1 VFLLLY
7 SDLHSANIYPFN
19 VKRSKFVI
27 SEYSRVDELYSTL
40 AWIATVVKE
49 KGIALPINL
58 GDTFHQALRFY
69 VERYNTTINAITTI
83 NKSSTSQMGIVI
95 EGNHDKSDNIS
106 AVETLEN
113 YSNTTLV
120 NNSIKI
126 KYMSE
131 INSHFVFVPYIRDP
145 EKLKEVFGKLYE
157 KFKKNKSNNVYVFCH
172 IDLKEHVQTLHA
184 SSFQVS
190 QTNSYDDLHLD
201 IYAAVFSGHIHNKMK
216 IRDNF
221 RYVGSCLNQNFGD
234 RLEKK
239 EIAILEITSSGYNI
253 EFIKNPYC
261 PLFVQLNLEDEEKT
275 NRKMEIIE
283 EELKKYTHTNVYGRI
298 FALNS
303 DSGRKKVEDFMNKY
317 FHVFTSYEVK
327 CLEDENE
334 ITESD
339 METASV
345 SVINIIDL
353 IIEQGEKALN
363 ESGVDVELKEK
374 YIDRLKTLCQL
385 N

>member
-1 VFLLLY
+1 MFLLLY

-131 INSHFVFVPYIRDP
+131 INSHFVFVP
-145 EKLKEVFGKLYE
+145 
-157 KFKKNKSNNVYVFCH
+157 
-172 IDLKEHVQTLHA
+172 
-184 SSFQVS
+184 
-190 QTNSYDDLHLD
+190 
-201 IYAAVFSGHIHNKMK
+201 
-216 IRDNF
+216 
-221 RYVGSCLNQNFGD
+221 
-234 RLEKK
+234 
-239 EIAILEITSSGYNI
+239 
-253 EFIKNPYC
+253 
-261 PLFVQLNLEDEEKT
+261 
-275 NRKMEIIE
+275 
-283 EELKKYTHTNVYGRI
+283 
-298 FALNS
+298 
-303 DSGRKKVEDFMNKY
+303 
-317 FHVFTSYEVK
+317 
-327 CLEDENE
+327 
-334 ITESD
+334 
-339 METASV
+339 
-345 SVINIIDL
+345 
-353 IIEQGEKALN
+353 
-363 ESGVDVELKEK
+363 
-374 YIDRLKTLCQL
+374 
-385 N
+385 